1 MRYLEIPLPIFT
13 IYCLVS
19 SMPFVLQGIPFVQ
32 KSPFLRRRGLYCS
45 AEKEVTSSMKET
57 NAKPKK
63 KPLYSMASDVG
74 FLLKMAWKAVPGLY
88 FWHAVYILLELGA
101 PAIAMILPS
110 RVIALLQSGAG
121 FSTMLPEIVGW
132 SLGLL
137 VCGAGCA
144 GLDRFM
150 GFAYL
155 TFPRMKMCQMG
166 SLKAVTTDYPNGEVQ
181 AFLDLRAKTGNYLTN
196 NSAGSEEGYRVMR
209 RLLIGFIGLL
219 FFGAVL
225 WGYSPIAVL
234 GVAALTSLGFLS
246 RWAANQWEFKNRDN
260 WAPFDRKM
268 NYIHE
273 EAGNYRF
280 AKDVRLFGMASWLS
294 DLYDSFQRLRLHW
307 ADKAGKAAFLAD
319 AADCLLGFLREGAAY
334 GFLLWSAVAG
344 EIDPAAFVLY
354 FSAVGNFS
362 SQFLACLTEFSAL
375 HRVHLETA
383 DYRALL
389 DYPDHFQRESGR
401 PLPKADQWE
410 LTLQNVSFRYPG
422 AEKDTIH
429 NMSLTL
435 RAGEKTAL
443 VGLNGA
449 GKSTL
454 VKLLCG
460 LYDPTEGQVLL
471 NGIPVKEFDREEYY
485 TLFSPVFQES
495 DVRAYS
501 VARNVS
507 MDKVPDMEKVERCL
521 KLSGLWGK
529 VESLPQGVKT
539 KLMKYI
545 WHDGVD
551 LSGGEAQKLMLA
563 RALYKGAP
571 IILLDEPT
579 AALDPIAEAEL
590 YEKYG
595 GLTAGKTS
603 LYISHRLSSTRFCDR
618 VLFLENGKIVEEGTH
633 EALLEQHGRYYE
645 LYELQSAYYKK
656 NVKMEQG
663 GEANE
668 TALA

>member
-1 MRYLEIPLPIFT
+1 
-13 IYCLVS
+13 
-19 SMPFVLQGIPFVQ
+19 
-32 KSPFLRRRGLYCS
+32 
-45 AEKEVTSSMKET
+45 MKE
-57 NAKPKK
+57 PKQAK
-63 KPLYSMASDVG
+63 KPAYSMASDVL
-74 FLLKMAWKAVPGLY
+74 FLLKMAWKAAPMLF
-88 FWHAVYILLELGA
+88 FWYPVSILLELGM

-110 RVIALLQSGAG
+110 RVITLLQGGAG
-121 FSTMLPEIVGW
+121 FDALLLEIAGW

-137 VCGAGCA
+137 VCGAGCV
-144 GLDRFM
+144 GLAAFTDF
-150 GFAYL
+150 GYL
-155 TFPRMKMCQMG
+155 TLPRMKMNQMMC
-166 SLKAVTTDYPNGEVQ
+166 LKQITTDYPNGESQ
-181 AFLDLRAKTGNYLTN
+181 PFLDLRAKLENYLYN

-209 RLLIGFIGLL
+209 RLLLGLLGLL

-246 RWAANQWEFKNRDN
+246 RRAANQWEFKNRDN

-268 NYIHE
+268 DYIHQ

-280 AKDVRLFGMASWLS
+280 AKDVRLFAMADWLS

-307 ADKAGKAAFLAD
+307 ADKAGRVAFLAD

-334 GFLLWSAVAG
+334 GLLLWSAVKG

-383 DYRALL
+383 DYRAYL
-389 DYPDHFQRESGR
+389 DYPDQFRRKGGR
-401 PLPKADQWE
+401 PLPKADSWE
-410 LTLQNVSFRYPG
+410 LTLQDVSFRYPG
-422 AEKDTIH
+422 AQQDTIRH
-429 NMSLTL
+429 MDLTL
-435 RAGEKTAL
+435 RAGERTAL

-460 LYDPTEGQVLL
+460 LYDPTEGRILL
-471 NGIPVKEFDREEYY
+471 NGIPITEFDREEYY

-495 DVRAYS
+495 DVRAYT

-507 MDKVPDMEKVERCL
+507 MDNCPDTEKVERCL
-521 KLSGLWGK
+521 KLSGLWDK
-529 VESLPQGVKT
+529 VEAFPLGCDT

-563 RALYKGAP
+563 RALYKDAP

-595 GLTAGKTS
+595 ELTAGKTS

-618 VLFLENGKIVEEGTH
+618 VLFLENGAVAEEGTH
-633 EALLEQHGRYYE
+633 QELLGKKGRYYE

-656 NVKMEQG
+656 DVNVKQG
-663 GEANE
+663 GETDE
-668 TALA
+668 TAYA

>member
-1 MRYLEIPLPIFT
+1 
-13 IYCLVS
+13 
-19 SMPFVLQGIPFVQ
+19 
-32 KSPFLRRRGLYCS
+32 
-45 AEKEVTSSMKET
+45 MKE
-57 NAKPKK
+57 PKQTK
-63 KPLYSMASDVG
+63 KPAYSMASDVL
-74 FLLKMAWKAVPGLY
+74 FLLKMAWKTTPMLF
-88 FWHAVYILLELGA
+88 FWYPVYILLELGM

-110 RVIALLQSGAG
+110 RVISLLQGGASFAALFG
-121 FSTMLPEIVGW
+121 EIAGW

-137 VCGAGCA
+137 LCGAGCT
-144 GLDRFM
+144 GLTRFTD
-150 GFAYL
+150 FAYL
-155 TFPRMKMCQMG
+155 TFPRMKMNQMVC
-166 SLKAVTTDYPNGEVQ
+166 LKEVTTDYPNDETQ
-181 AFLDLRAKTGNYLTN
+181 RFLNLRIKANRFL
-196 NSAGSEEGYRVMR
+196 NSNSSNGEEGYRVMR
-209 RLLIGFIGLL
+209 RLLVGLIGLL

-246 RWAANQWEFKNRDN
+246 RRAANQWEFKNRDN

-268 NYIHE
+268 DYIHE

-307 ADKAGKAAFLAD
+307 AEKAGKAAFLAD

-334 GFLLWSAVAG
+334 GLLLWGAVKG

-362 SQFLACLTEFSAL
+362 SQFLACLTEFSIL

-383 DYRALL
+383 DYRAYL
-389 DYPDHFQRESGR
+389 DYPDVFRREGGR
-401 PLPKADQWE
+401 PLPQADEWE

-422 AEKDTIH
+422 AKQDTIRQM
-429 NMSLTL
+429 NLVL
-435 RAGEKTAL
+435 RSGEKTAL

-460 LYDPTEGQVLL
+460 LYDPTEGQILL
-471 NGIPVKEFDREEYY
+471 NGIPITEFDREEYY
-485 TLFSPVFQES
+485 TLFSAVFQES

-507 MDKVPDMEKVERCL
+507 MDKEPDMEKVERCL
-521 KLSGLWGK
+521 KLSGLWEK
-529 VESLPQGVKT
+529 VESFPRGMET

-563 RALYKGAP
+563 RALYKDAP

-595 GLTAGKTS
+595 DLTAGKTS
-603 LYISHRLSSTRFCDR
+603 LYISHRLSSTRFCNR
-618 VLFLENGKIVEEGTH
+618 VLFLENGNIEEEGTH
-633 EALLEQHGRYYE
+633 EKLLSRHGKYYE

-656 NVKMEQG
+656 NATIGQG